1 MCDPWLRGNDERWIP
16 SPQPEGVY
24 ELFVSDLMVNN
35 YKSWNTAKVR
45 MLFPDQVA
53 ERILA
58 TPLIGSVYEDKLV
71 WEGEQNGCYSVK
83 SGYKLAM
90 QGIIRS
96 DKFHVAG
103 NWKEIWKAHA
113 PHKARHLLWRLC
125 RGCLPTRCRLL
136 TRNVECEI
144 HCPVCEEEAEDDVHT
159 FFTCASARSS

>member
-1 MCDPWLRGNDERWIP
+1 
-16 SPQPEGVY
+16 
-24 ELFVSDLMVNN
+24 
-35 YKSWNTAKVR
+35 
-45 MLFPDQVA
+45 VA
-53 ERILA
+53 ERIIA

-83 SGYKLAM
+83 SGYKLDM

-96 DKFHVAG
+96 DKFHMAG
-103 NWKEIWKAHA
+103 NWNEIWKVHA

-125 RGCLPTRCRLL
+125 RGCLPTRCCLL
-136 TRNVECEI
+136 TRNVQCEI